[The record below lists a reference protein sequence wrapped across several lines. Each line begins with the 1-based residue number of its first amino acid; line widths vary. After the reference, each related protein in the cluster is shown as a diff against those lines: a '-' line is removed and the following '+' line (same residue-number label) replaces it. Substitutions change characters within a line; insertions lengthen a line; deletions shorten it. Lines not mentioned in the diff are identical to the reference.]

1 MIKPILIFYA
11 DQLYDRIYYE
21 EYRNL
26 RVDFPQG
33 CYLKWCSSG
42 QWYYHTLYSMPIDE
56 QDVPP
61 IYRAIALVHI

>member
-21 EYRNL
+21 EYGNL
-26 RVDFPQG
+26 CLDLPQG
-33 CYLKWCSSG
+33 CYLKWCGSG
-42 QWYYHTLYSMPIDE
+42 QWYYRTQYSMPIDE

-61 IYRAIALVHI
+61 IYRAIALIHG